1 MTVGA
6 RLPQAQG
13 MLKVV
18 LHQGVGLARPGT
30 AAKHGEH
37 RRQDSGAG
45 KGASGYWERLLR
57 RYGYIRRL
65 FQSTMR
71 SLFRTL
77 GLLVMLSSSFLA
89 SAQKDGQKL
98 TKEQLQK
105 MYMDYL
111 DAEGYRPE
119 LDSDGDVQF
128 KAEGKTYFINVLED
142 DPTYF
147 RLVLANIWPIESEEE
162 RTQCLVAVD
171 YSNAKSKVAKSYLVK
186 DNIWVG
192 IEVFMPKPEDF
203 EHIFKRSLS
212 ALSNGV
218 AHYVTKMREQQ
229 GN

>member
-1 MTVGA
+1 
-6 RLPQAQG
+6 
-13 MLKVV
+13 
-18 LHQGVGLARPGT
+18 
-30 AAKHGEH
+30 
-37 RRQDSGAG
+37 
-45 KGASGYWERLLR
+45 
-57 RYGYIRRL
+57 
-65 FQSTMR
+65 MR